1 VRLRRLFIACAVAGS
16 LAWSAALPASAVD
29 TVSPGSPQGNVTPTL
44 QPAKGVAVVAQSAPV
59 DGRLALLLQ
68 NATTR
73 PVRVDL
79 LTVVAVRTDGGA
91 AIRAR
96 AVKTYPQVVAPDQL
110 ALTSVRFRVK
120 QLTPDVTFTT
130 KVRSTPVSTAR
141 ASRVLSVGDLA
152 LSAPQTGAVAQ
163 TMRASLTNTTTSW
176 TAKLPD
182 TAVMC
187 FGEAGTPTTF
197 ATARASARRIAP
209 GKTTPASVPLAT
221 LCPTYLVAARA
232 S

>member
-152 LSAPQTGAVAQ
+152 
-163 TMRASLTNTTTSW
+163 
-176 TAKLPD
+176 
-182 TAVMC
+182 
-187 FGEAGTPTTF
+187 F
-197 ATARASARRIAP
+197 
-209 GKTTPASVPLAT
+209 SVF
-221 LCPTYLVAARA
+221 
-232 S
+232 